1 MLPPSVPKV
10 FSIPNLMKSRDV
22 AAHPTKP
29 PQGKNCDTLR
39 ETSTGSMSAPAPTPR
54 VLRFDTFDLD
64 LRAGELRK
72 HGLKLRLQGQ
82 PLQVLAILLES
93 AGNPV
98 TREELR
104 NQLWPADTFV
114 DFDHSLHNA
123 IARIREA
130 LADSAETPRYIET
143 LPRRGY
149 RFIAQ
154 VERVRPEA
162 PLASS
167 ENGKESGEKVTVA
180 ATKTRPRL
188 ALAFTLLA
196 LLVVSSAFWLVRTGL
211 HATSAAPRIRSIAVL
226 PLLNLSGDPSQ
237 EYFTDG
243 MTDELITDLA
253 KVNALRVISR
263 TSVMRYKG
271 TKKSLPEIARELNV
285 DGIVEGSVM
294 RSGQR
299 VRITAQLLQA
309 STDQHLWAETYDR
322 DLGDVLKLQ
331 SQVAQAIAQQ
341 VRAELTPQ
349 QQAQFRAVRPLN
361 LDAYEPYVRGRYY
374 LSNQFTMASSL
385 KAAKSDFEE
394 SIRKDPSFASAYSGL
409 ADSYV
414 WLAFSGQGGLS
425 PDRAYRSA
433 KEALNKALALDD
445 SIGEAYDTLGL
456 LSWRFEW
463 DWDAAERHFNKA
475 IALAPSYSCAH
486 EDRAVF
492 LSFLGRRAEALAE
505 IAKSNAIDPGP
516 SSAMAELASHYQM
529 RDYEGLLEASRRGVA
544 SNPNEW
550 TEHYNLAVAYAG
562 TRKLLEAVYEY
573 QKAVEMSGGNPD
585 AAAGLAHV
593 YAVIGRKPQAERI
606 LHDLEKTSKNT
617 YVSAYTFATIYA
629 SLGDKDKAFQLLE
642 KAYREKSLDISWHLK
657 SDLRID
663 NLRTDPRFQNLMRRV
678 GFAQ

>member
-1 MLPPSVPKV
+1 
-10 FSIPNLMKSRDV
+10 
-22 AAHPTKP
+22 
-29 PQGKNCDTLR
+29 
-39 ETSTGSMSAPAPTPR
+39 MSAPAPAPR

-64 LRAGELRK
+64 LHAGELRK
-72 HGLKLRLQGQ
+72 YGVKLRLQGQ

-93 AGNPV
+93 AGNLV

-104 NQLWPADTFV
+104 SRLWPADTFV

-123 IARIREA
+123 IARIRET
-130 LADSAETPRYIET
+130 LGDSAETPRYIET

-149 RFIAQ
+149 RFIGPVDG
-154 VERVRPEA
+154 VEVPERPAPSEKAKEA
-162 PLASS
+162 PPRVWQS
-167 ENGKESGEKVTVA
+167 
-180 ATKTRPRL
+180 KTRAALGFALMIL
-188 ALAFTLLA
+188 AAA
-196 LLVVSSAFWLVRTGL
+196 GSAFWLVRTGL

-226 PLLNLSGDPSQ
+226 PLQNLSGDPSQ

-294 RSGQR
+294 RSGNR

-361 LDAYEPYVRGRYY
+361 TDAYEPYVRGRYY
-374 LSNQFTMASSL
+374 LSNQFTLASSL
-385 KAAKSDFEE
+385 KTAKSDFEE
-394 SIRKDPSFASAYSGL
+394 SIRKDPSFAPAYSGL

-425 PDRAYRSA
+425 PDRAYKSA
-433 KEALNKALALDD
+433 TEALNKALALDD

-456 LSWRFEW
+456 LSWRFDW
-463 DWDAAERHFNKA
+463 DWDAAERHFNQA

-516 SSAMAELASHYQM
+516 SSAMAESASHYQM
-529 RDYEGLLEASRRGVA
+529 RDYEALLEASRRGVA

-550 TEHYNLAVAYAG
+550 MEHYNLAVAYAG
-562 TRKLLEAVYEY
+562 TKKLLEAVYEY

-585 AAAGLAHV
+585 AAAALAHV
-593 YAVIGRKPQAERI
+593 YAVIGRKPQAEKI
-606 LHDLEKTSKNT
+606 LHDLERKSKST
-617 YVSAYTFATIYA
+617 YVSPYIFATIYA
-629 SLGDKDKAFQLLE
+629 SLGDTDKAFQLLE

-657 SDLRID
+657 ADLRID
-663 NLRTDPRFQNLMRRV
+663 NLRSDPRFLDLVRRV
-678 GFAQ
+678 GYPQ